1 MKPTTKPNLKWI
13 RRISQ
18 LMDSKFT
25 IPSTSIK
32 FGIDPLVGLIPGL
45 GDLSSYVVSLML
57 IYTIRKNGAS
67 GKLITKMLLN
77 VSIDAIIGAIP
88 VLGAIFDIWFKANDK
103 NLRLVQE
110 YYEEGKHQ
118 GSGKGL
124 LFLII
129 LLVIIIIAALIYIA
143 WWAVMELGELFSTYQ
158 SG

>member
-1 MKPTTKPNLKWI
+1 MRPTSNPDLKWI

-18 LMDSKFT
+18 LLDSKFR
-25 IPSTSIK
+25 IPSTSIR

-45 GDLSSYVVSLML
+45 GDLSSYLVSLML
-57 IYTIRKNGAS
+57 IYTIRKKGAS

-77 VSIDAIIGAIP
+77 VSIDALIGAIP
-88 VLGAIFDIWFKANDK
+88 ILGAIFDFWYKANDK
-103 NLRLVQE
+103 NLRLAQE

-129 LLVIIIIAALIYIA
+129 LLVIGIIATLIYLA
-143 WWAVMELGELFSTYQ
+143 WWTLIELGQLIS
-158 SG
+158 